1 MNDLVDKIMA
11 YETGEMDQEETI
23 RFFGALV
30 ATGQAWS
37 LQGHYG
43 RTAQMLIDQGYLLPS
58 GEVIS

>member
-1 MNDLVDKIMA
+1 MA